1 MTCGL
6 TNALE
11 RDRFHEVYVE
21 QLDKILA
28 RLRERIC
35 KLSGKKTEMVK
46 KLRTLRIHEQQHT
59 EVASFTSHRDLQPST
74 IWSGGADESQIY

>member
-1 MTCGL
+1 
-6 TNALE
+6 
-11 RDRFHEVYVE
+11 
-21 QLDKILA
+21 
-28 RLRERIC
+28 
-35 KLSGKKTEMVK
+35 MVK